1 VLGLQAFGFRNV
13 SRMSREATHLEIVTL
28 PPDPVYSNS
37 TVAATVRVLNG
48 ISSAQLQSTRS
59 VSVRELRTRRIPG
72 DTSSS
77 EPQSTS
83 ALARTSSAEVDKKFG
98 VATIDYQMSTPCVEA
113 QLVFEAGFLRS
124 AISRTV
130 LVRPG
135 NTTYFDKAPPPNA
148 RVEIVSLQPLSG
160 KSIIA
165 GQPVVVKLQLVD
177 CTGARLSDLDLKHA
191 TALVS
196 SPMSNVLFR
205 HERVTITGSDHVLTI
220 PDLVIDTPGKL
231 KLNFALAHAAFPEIA
246 NASVDLEV
254 YQGQWW
260 RDRAWNT
267 LTDLGGS
274 SAVLVD
280 DRVLI
285 FGGIGSLGAVNRLAE
300 FVPRLNDVST
310 VLPSS
315 ALLPTAR
322 FKHAACAQKG
332 AMWVYGGFSLPGASV
347 PLGGLYR
354 YLREARIWEDWS
366 DIEKQPSGLLA
377 PKLLA
382 NASALILFDAR
393 SRSNSIVLHILSTV
407 SHRHSTWENVSAP
420 EDLLSF
426 KPLDAIIAMHPQ
438 GSSILI
444 LSNTTL
450 IAYALASDVWSHVR
464 ISASPESS
472 ASGNI
477 FSECLWLGDRLLF
490 LGVSTTN
497 VLQVSTLQVNV
508 ASNMNIEVLNST
520 HSRHAQRKGTIL
532 DASWL
537 QAVDVTLAPV
547 VRSDTALTFLSMS
560 ASQMLVIG
568 GPVSDPW
575 RVSDVHVTRLSLEAA
590 FALRLVLTTLP
601 GSSSAGALL
610 QPQVQVVDEAGR
622 LVIGGQQGRRIE
634 VSGVTNGTA
643 GLAGSL
649 HASVVR
655 GIAQFTSLTL
665 TQLSS
670 GMMLSFSESFGVFED
685 IVSANAIEVLPGDPA
700 RLEIV
705 QSPRGLYIGTPFLV
719 PLRLQLRDRF
729 QNVVDIDFW
738 TRVVLEME
746 VWSSTNQTWVVSS
759 LLSGHLNRIS
769 SAGQVEFEDIA
780 IKADPHKP
788 FRLTVRS
795 LGLPVTIVD
804 DLSISN
810 YTDSEL
816 LITGLQQ
823 AIYTSGRIGDVRVMR
838 VARISPGAR
847 IQPLTGDNTSTVS
860 VKLLPAH
867 LLGPVV
873 NQSEGQEEVRVFG
886 SRTIHLIQ
894 GSAVF
899 TDLSVFRAGSGY
911 VLDFSDSEKSHAA
924 SCILSSDASCVTFDI
939 RPGAPTMLSLHSKVI
954 AGDGGSAFPEQPVV
968 SLSDSAGNL
977 VVDEQQSRVVA
988 ASATLARVSESC
1000 PDGWTNLESTC
1011 FRFHTTALDWATA
1024 RQRCV
1029 DLGGD
1034 LAYPVNQAQ
1043 QDFLWSMAGVA
1054 AWIGVDDR
1062 MSEGSWRT
1070 PGGQVISYSNW
1081 CTGEPSQYGGGGY
1094 ELCAHLGLQS
1104 SGCWNDSPCGFNRPY
1119 LCQMNSAIGQLSTS
1133 PGSSSHVVGAT
1144 LHGRTMIATKGGHA
1158 LFTDLALDLAASFRL
1173 MFSAQ
1178 YLANANLALTV
1189 AAGAPASLFL
1199 VKQPGNGT
1207 SARALADQ
1215 PVVGFMDKGG
1225 NVANEHSGTFF
1236 TVYAWLE
1243 RTWPPVGLVF
1253 NAVSWSLVTPN
1264 GTEASWAAAFIGASS
1279 HIAVSRLVQWS
1290 MQARVTGLTDR
1301 ALAQFVAVICQ
1312 QSSRPPKASV
1322 LVNSSIFH
1330 VHAGQLGRV
1339 ATLSSHGLIDLA
1351 HFKAK
1356 DSKGIEGDYLAVASA
1371 SFRAQLLDN
1380 APADFAKGYQGQ
1392 IPETSGDYITRVCTS
1407 TTAAGPVCEVKF
1419 SELPL
1424 ASTGFSL
1431 TIAVINTDF
1440 GSEDEVVSAVYIGGR
1455 KVGGPF
1461 LSSGGKD
1468 SACSEKT
1475 VIVHALDLAPDSFS
1489 AQGEVLV
1496 RIETSSSVGSI
1507 KCNGLTLLA
1516 ETTIAW
1522 STTAIYRIQSQP
1534 APESTLHVQSPL
1546 QLVHVQSL
1554 QGFAPRRLTAF
1565 EIGNVAF
1572 LAVAVEGVQS
1582 APAQSPLFKWNSAK
1596 NMLER
1601 CSSIETHRATSVQHF
1616 KIGSQDFIAMTNSFN
1631 FTTASSNSSNA
1642 LYEWDGVGFQHRWDL
1657 FSPGDSELFFFHMS
1671 STPYFLIA
1679 PTNERSD
1686 EMGSSTQGD
1695 VRLMGYDS
1703 TRKAFVHV
1711 QSLPLS
1717 SVSRITS
1724 LTRGGLTWIV
1734 AATHATANQPSS
1746 LHVLIEACGESVL
1759 NAGNVSACEPAMQLA
1774 LGQVRKCCDE
1784 YLDAR
1789 YGASRAV
1796 ESHRNLRLVQSI
1808 AQESQAGLA
1817 SLLQFGADPH
1827 YVVTASNSGKVTV
1840 HTLFAKDEMQGTLYM
1855 RSNQTQIPF
1864 TDLAVPKM
1872 GEFVLQFTSNLLLLG
1887 TASDPF
1893 EIVSG
1898 PAYKLYV
1905 ARSVGGAFG
1914 GSPFNVQPVI
1924 HVHDHG
1930 DNFVSSHNFS
1940 VSASLLQTSHISF
1953 EEFYAVHRAD
1963 VREGRGCGDRW
1974 CSSMCAEECAVQNN
1988 TVCMHRCFLQYPSRT
2003 EPLLLIDSEQQKTGQ
2018 SNLTAGFITAHG
2030 IGGVAEFTHLGVKRA
2045 GLNYSLEITSP
2056 GLLSVTTERFSVAPG
2071 APYSFEIARHPSGA
2085 IAGKPFSVQPHLQLF
2100 DRGENHVEAA
2110 HRAVASVQ
2118 LLNNPRGVMSLS
2130 GTTVLAFAGPFV
2142 SFTDLAI
2149 GLLSRDYTLA
2159 FQVWVLDGNATYNP
2173 ALPDVRERVPGASVS
2188 NSFQVFG
2195 GEAEALSA
2203 RSALL
2208 AEGSVAAEWVAAAIN
2223 EIGVEVEG
2231 ARARLTLLQSGL
2243 FAHALEGMDLR
2254 IFNNLNRTVLTM
2266 PILLHPGAYA
2276 RGAAAQDVSVNIS
2289 SDSDLNC
2296 LSEWWNMS
2304 AFASQTYH
2312 RTNLTYRI
2320 YSHAGRDA
2328 LILSGFSVH
2337 DTAHGTYRVENYD
2350 DRGLPI
2356 YEQQLAESIFLGGP
2370 GTCQEDA
2377 CEASSFVLST
2387 VSGVYIKM
2395 EIEHGGFPVYR
2406 RGSHILYRAAF
2417 SVEPSWR
2424 LATLDHASNPFVIS
2438 IFSTSVSQWGGSYR
2452 LFFQNFSKEWVVHR
2466 VPPGVEAGFANDILE
2481 HEVNAG
2487 ADASASSGPLEPG
2500 CYLCEMKTGLRKHQG
2515 RFWFAVEKGSFAEVG
2530 AKCAAHGGDMASIH
2544 SLADALVAR
2553 LVCPT
2558 DDCYIGLGTDLAS
2571 SPASFWWSDGSLANY
2586 NIPTNEAW
2594 NNHSQ
2599 IQTARWVLSGAN
2611 GTTWKW
2617 AGNGTKR
2624 FAGVCTVKGMSDCAQ
2639 CGAVVLRASSR
2650 EEQLPDH
2657 VRLWQER
2664 NGSKFVINSRMHM
2677 YRAPV
2682 AEVQDAGGNLVHADL
2697 AVSEATISLLSQDPV
2712 PEPGAALGMGAL
2724 ALTSFSLGD
2733 EERLVLV
2740 PIPAQRLCNQTS
2752 CSPDFDSASV
2762 LYSWRWPRAGHTT
2775 AHMAN
2780 GNFFFKN
2787 QSPDV
2792 RAKPG
2797 QCPMDWECNGS
2808 LSYLPVFPDPSQLSF
2823 ETFYALFLANNT
2835 RACEDA
2841 CSSVFDLCVETFF
2854 ECMIYNDTACLQK
2867 CFMENRDATLDSFP
2881 TVGSAE
2887 SLLTWKAFG
2896 ADAPEHSGVE
2906 CSVGGSLA
2914 QKVLRGALPGDTITW
2929 EITAGQLVH
2938 ETPASFEIRL
2948 DGERVLGPVTPL
2960 LATRFLKYQWQYVVP
2975 SAYDSAHSRG
2985 MELSIRVISD
2995 SPFPQ
3000 EPPPSIVFGALRV
3013 VNHVSDVAF
3022 ESLEVLEQR
3031 NNHESLSQAV
3041 TNKQLLGTYAK
3052 TDVSY
3057 NGHPVYCRRFSSDG
3071 ADKSTGSNYT
3081 EAESEKGD
3089 GSKDG
3094 DGASGSASGS
3104 SSASASASTSASFE
3118 DVRTSDAASP
3128 VAHVETAYL
3137 VYSQGLWLVTTGI
3150 SPRSLASSPLL
3161 LTWGTSDF
3169 IASHWRELT
3178 PYEPSSKGDT
3188 ARKNHSGVP
3197 LEILLH
3203 VIAHL
3208 RPDQYP
3214 AATAAGEDSNNQSL
3228 AWALSTVSS
3237 LAVHETSPVLEQ
3249 HSMLSHAG
3257 TLPCTCADAPN
3268 VLRS

>member
-1 VLGLQAFGFRNV
+1 MTVLGLQAFGFRNV
-13 SRMSREATHLEIVTL
+13 SRMSREATHLEIVAL
-28 PPDPVYSNS
+28 PQDPVYSNS

-48 ISSAQLQSTRS
+48 DSSAQLQSTRS

-77 EPQSTS
+77 EPQPTS
-83 ALARTSSAEVDKKFG
+83 ASARASSAEVDKRFG
-98 VATIDYQMSTPCVEA
+98 VATIDFQMSTPCVEA
-113 QLVFEAGFLRS
+113 QLVFETGFLRS

-135 NTTYFDKAPPPNA
+135 NTTHFDKAPPPNA

-160 KSIIA
+160 KNIIA

-191 TALVS
+191 SALVS

-205 HERVTITGSDHVLTI
+205 HERVTSAGSDHVLTI

-231 KLNFALAHAAFPEIA
+231 KLNFALSHAAFPEIA

-285 FGGIGSLGAVNRLAE
+285 FGGIGSLGPVNRLAE

-332 AMWVYGGFSLPGASV
+332 TMWVYGGFSLPGASV

-366 DIEKQPSGLLA
+366 DIEKQPSRVLG

-382 NASALILFDAR
+382 NASALILFDVR

-407 SHRHSTWENVSAP
+407 SHEHSTWETVSAP
-420 EDLLSF
+420 EDLQPVN
-426 KPLDAIIAMHPQ
+426 PLDAIIAMHPQ

-450 IAYALASDVWSHVR
+450 IAYALASDIWSLVR
-464 ISASPESS
+464 ISTSPGSS
-472 ASGNI
+472 ASGNR
-477 FSECLWLGDRLLF
+477 FSDGLWLGDRLLF
-490 LGVSTTN
+490 LGVSATN
-497 VLQVSTLQVNV
+497 ELQVSTLQVTV
-508 ASNMNIEVLNST
+508 ASNMSIEVLNST
-520 HSRHAQRKGTIL
+520 HSGHAQHKGTIL
-532 DASWL
+532 HASWL
-537 QAVDVTLAPV
+537 QAVDVTPAPV
-547 VRSDTALTFLSMS
+547 VRSDTVLTLVSMS
-560 ASQMLVIG
+560 ASQILVIG
-568 GPVSDPW
+568 GPVSYPW
-575 RVSDVHVTRLSLEAA
+575 RASDVRVARLSLEAA
-590 FALRLVLTTLP
+590 FALRLVPTTLP

-665 TQLSS
+665 TQRSP

-700 RLEIV
+700 RLDIL

-719 PLRLQLRDRF
+719 PLRVQLRDRF
-729 QNVVDIDFW
+729 HNVVDIDFW
-738 TRVVLEME
+738 TRVVLELE
-746 VWSSTNQTWVVSS
+746 VWSSMNQTWVVSL
-759 LLSGHLNRIS
+759 LLSGHLNRIA
-769 SAGQVEFEDIA
+769 SAGQAEFQDIA
-780 IKADPHKP
+780 IKADPQKP

-816 LITGLQQ
+816 IITSLQQ

-838 VARISPGAR
+838 VARIAPGAR

-860 VKLLPAH
+860 VKLLPAQ

-873 NQSEGQEEVRVFG
+873 NQSEAQKEVRVFG
-886 SRTIHLIQ
+886 SRTMNLI
-894 GSAVF
+894 GGEAVF

-911 VLDFSDSEKSHAA
+911 VLDFSDSETSRTA
-924 SCILSSDASCVTFDI
+924 SCIQSSDASCVTFDI
-939 RPGAPTMLSLHSKVI
+939 RPGAPTMLSLRSKDI
-954 AGDGGSAFPEQPVV
+954 AGDGGSAFAEQPVA

-977 VVDEQQSRVVA
+977 VVDEQQSRLVA
-988 ASATLARVSESC
+988 ASATV
-1000 PDGWTNLESTC
+1000 
-1011 FRFHTTALDWATA
+1011 
-1024 RQRCV
+1024 
-1029 DLGGD
+1029 
-1034 LAYPVNQAQ
+1034 
-1043 QDFLWSMAGVA
+1043 
-1054 AWIGVDDR
+1054 
-1062 MSEGSWRT
+1062 
-1070 PGGQVISYSNW
+1070 
-1081 CTGEPSQYGGGGY
+1081 
-1094 ELCAHLGLQS
+1094 
-1104 SGCWNDSPCGFNRPY
+1104 
-1119 LCQMNSAIGQLSTS
+1119 SAIGQLSTS

-1144 LHGRTMIATKGGHA
+1144 LHGRTIIATKGGQA

-1173 MFSAQ
+1173 TFSAQ
-1178 YLANANLALTV
+1178 YLANASLAMTV

-1207 SARALADQ
+1207 SAVALADQ

-1225 NVANEHSGTFF
+1225 NVANKHSSTFF

-1264 GTEASWAAAFIGASS
+1264 GTGASWTAASIRASS
-1279 HIAVSRLVQWS
+1279 HVAVSRLVQWD
-1290 MQARVTGLTDR
+1290 MQARVTGQTDG
-1301 ALAQFVAVICQ
+1301 ALAQFVAVVCK
-1312 QSSRPPKASV
+1312 QSSRPPNASV
-1322 LVNSSIFH
+1322 FVNSSIFQ
-1330 VHAGQLGRV
+1330 VHAGELGRV
-1339 ATLSSHGLIDLA
+1339 ATLSSHGLVDLA

-1371 SFRAQLLDN
+1371 SFGAQLLDN

-1392 IPETSGDYITRVCTS
+1392 IPETADDYITRVCTS

-1419 SELPL
+1419 SELPF
-1424 ASTGFSL
+1424 AATGFSL
-1431 TIAVINTDF
+1431 TIAVINSDF
-1440 GSEDEVVSAVYIGGR
+1440 GSDDEVVSAVYIGGR

-1468 SACSEKT
+1468 AACLEKT

-1489 AQGEVLV
+1489 AQGEVVV

-1507 KCNGLTLLA
+1507 KCNGATLLA

-1522 STTAIYRIQSQP
+1522 STTAIYRIESQL
-1534 APESTLHVQSPL
+1534 AANVRPL

-1554 QGFAPRRLTAF
+1554 QGFTPRRLTTF

-1572 LAVAVEGVQS
+1572 LAVAVEGDQS
-1582 APAQSPLFKWNSAK
+1582 APVQSPVFKWNSAK

-1601 CSSIETHRATSVQHF
+1601 CYSIETHRATSVQHF
-1616 KIGSQDFIAMTNSFN
+1616 KIGEQDFIAMTNSFN

-1642 LYEWDGVGFQHRWDL
+1642 LYEWDGVGFRHRWDL
-1657 FSPGDSELFFFHMS
+1657 FSSGDSELFFFHMS

-1679 PTNERSD
+1679 QSNERSD
-1686 EMGSSTQGD
+1686 EIGSTTQGD
-1695 VRLMGYDS
+1695 ARLMGYDS

-1711 QSLPLS
+1711 QSLPVS

-1734 AATHATANQPSS
+1734 AATYAIANQTSS
-1746 LHVLIEACGESVL
+1746 VHVLIEACGESAL
-1759 NAGNVSACEPAMQLA
+1759 TAGNVSACEPALQLA

-1796 ESHRNLRLVQSI
+1796 KIHRNLRLVQSI
-1808 AQESQAGLA
+1808 AHDSQAGLA
-1817 SLLQFGADPH
+1817 SLSQFGADPH

-1840 HTLFAKDEMQGTLYM
+1840 HTLFAEDEMKGTLYM
-1855 RSNQTQIPF
+1855 RSNQNQIPF

-1872 GEFVLQFTSNLLLLG
+1872 GEFVLQFTSNLLLG

-1898 PAYKLYV
+1898 PGYKLFV

-1914 GSPFNVQPVI
+1914 GSPFKVQPVI
-1924 HVHDHG
+1924 NVHDHG

-1940 VSASLLQTSHISF
+1940 VSASLLQTVNISF

-1974 CSSMCAEECAVQNN
+1974 CSSMCAEECAVQND
-1988 TVCMHRCFLQYPSRT
+1988 TVCMYRCFLQYPSRR
-2003 EPLLLIDSEQQKTGQ
+2003 EHLLLINSEQQNPNQ
-2018 SNLTAGFITAHG
+2018 SNLTAGFITARG
-2030 IGGVAEFTHLGVKRA
+2030 IGGVAEFTHLGVRRA

-2056 GLLSVTTERFSVAPG
+2056 GLLSVNTELFSVAPG

-2085 IAGKPFSVQPHLQLF
+2085 IAGKPFSVQPHLLLF
-2100 DRGENHVEAA
+2100 DRGENHADAA

-2118 LLNNPRGVMSLS
+2118 LLNNPRGVMSFS
-2130 GTTVLAFAGPFV
+2130 GTTLLRCAAPFV
-2142 SFTDLAI
+2142 RFTDLEI

-2159 FQVWVLDGNATYNP
+2159 FQVWVLDGNATYSS
-2173 ALPDVRERVPGASVS
+2173 ALPAVRERFPGASVS

-2195 GEAEALSA
+2195 GEAEALST

-2223 EIGVEVEG
+2223 EIGVEIEG
-2231 ARARLTLLQSGL
+2231 ARVRLILLQSGL
-2243 FAHALEGMDLR
+2243 FAHALEGMDLK
-2254 IFNNLNRTVLTM
+2254 IFNDLNRTVLNM
-2266 PILLHPGAYA
+2266 PIRLHPEAYA
-2276 RGAAAQDVSVNIS
+2276 RGEATQDVSVNIS

-2296 LSEWWNMS
+2296 LSEWWTMS
-2304 AFASQTYH
+2304 AYASQTYH
-2312 RTNLTYRI
+2312 RTNLIYRI

-2328 LILSGFSVH
+2328 LILSGSSFH

-2350 DRGLPI
+2350 DLGLPI

-2370 GTCQEDA
+2370 NTCQEDA
-2377 CEASSFVLST
+2377 CESSSFVLST

-2395 EIEHGGFPVYR
+2395 EIEHGGYPVYR
-2406 RGSHILYRAAF
+2406 RGSHILYRAVF

-2424 LATLDHASNPFVIS
+2424 LATLDHAANPFVMS
-2438 IFSTSVSQWGGSYR
+2438 IFSTSVSEWGGSYR
-2452 LFFQNFSKEWVVHR
+2452 LFFQNSSKEWVVHR
-2466 VPPGVEAGFANDILE
+2466 VPPGVETGSANGILE
-2481 HEVNAG
+2481 HGVNAG
-2487 ADASASSGPLEPG
+2487 ADASASSGPLETG
-2500 CYLCEMKTGLRKHQG
+2500 CYLCEMKTGFRKHEG
-2515 RFWFAVEKGSFAEVG
+2515 RLWFAVENGSFAEVG
-2530 AKCAAHGGDMASIH
+2530 AKCAAYGGDMASIH
-2544 SLADALVAR
+2544 SHADALVAR

-2558 DDCYIGLGTDLAS
+2558 DACYIGLGANLAS

-2586 NIPTNEAW
+2586 NIPSNESW
-2594 NNHSQ
+2594 NNHSR
-2599 IQTARWVLSGAN
+2599 IHNARWVLSGAN

-2617 AGNGTKR
+2617 AGNGTHS
-2624 FAGVCTVKGMSDCAQ
+2624 FEGVCTVKGMSDCAQ

-2650 EEQLPDH
+2650 EKQLPDH
-2657 VRLWQER
+2657 VLLWQER
-2664 NGSKFVINSRMHM
+2664 HGTKFVINSRLHM

-2682 AEVQDAGGNLVHADL
+2682 LEVQDAGGNLVHVDL

-2712 PEPGAALGMGAL
+2712 PEPGATLGIGAL
-2724 ALTSFSLGD
+2724 ALTSFSLLD

-2740 PIPAQRLCNQTS
+2740 PIPAQRMCNQTS

-2775 AHMAN
+2775 AHIAN

-2787 QSPDV
+2787 QSLEV

-2797 QCPMDWECNGS
+2797 HCPMHWECNGS
-2808 LSYLPVFPDPSQLSF
+2808 LSYLPVFPDPPHLSF
-2823 ETFYALFLANNT
+2823 ETFYALFIANQT

-2854 ECMIYNDTACLQK
+2854 ECMSYNDTACLQE
-2867 CFMENRDATLDSFP
+2867 CFMENRDAILDTFP

-2887 SLLTWKAFG
+2887 SLFTWKAFG
-2896 ADAPEHSGVE
+2896 DAPEHAGVE

-2929 EITAGQLVH
+2929 EIFAGHLVH
-2938 ETPASFEIRL
+2938 ETNHAVLTTAASFEIRL

-2960 LATRFLKYQWQYVVP
+2960 LATRYQKYQWQYVVP
-2975 SAYDSAHSRG
+2975 AAYDSAHSKG

-3013 VNHVSDVAF
+3013 VNHISDVAF
-3022 ESLEVLEQR
+3022 ESLEVLEQLSK
-3031 NNHESLSQAV
+3031 HQSLSQAV
-3041 TNKQLLGTYAK
+3041 KNKELLGTYSK
-3052 TDVSY
+3052 TDVMY
-3057 NGHPVYCRRFSSDG
+3057 NGHPVYCRRFLSDS

-3081 EAESEKGD
+3081 EAESKNGDRSGDGD
-3089 GSKDG
+3089 GS
-3094 DGASGSASGS
+3094 
-3104 SSASASASTSASFE
+3104 ASAFGSASTSA
-3118 DVRTSDAASP
+3118 P
-3128 VAHVETAYL
+3128 VARVETAYL

-3169 IASHWRELT
+3169 IASDWRELT
-3178 PYEPSSKGDT
+3178 PYKPSSEGDT
-3188 ARKNHSGVP
+3188 ARKTRGQGHLGVP
-3197 LEILLH
+3197 LDILLH
-3203 VIAHL
+3203 AIAHL
-3208 RPDQYP
+3208 RPDPYP
-3214 AATAAGEDSNNQSL
+3214 AATAAGNDSNNQSL

-3237 LAVHETSPVLEQ
+3237 LAVHQTSPVLEQ
-3249 HSMLSHAG
+3249 HSMLSHEG
-3257 TLPCTCADAPN
+3257 TLSFTCADTPN
-3268 VLRS
+3268 VLRSYTLVHRYGHVVREVIHSNLACE